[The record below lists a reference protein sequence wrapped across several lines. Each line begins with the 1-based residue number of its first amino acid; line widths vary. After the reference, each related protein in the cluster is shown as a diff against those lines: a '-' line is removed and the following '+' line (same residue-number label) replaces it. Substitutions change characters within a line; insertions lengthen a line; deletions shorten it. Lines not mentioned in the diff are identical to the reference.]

1 MGKKEIRFHPFN
13 ILINCAGFILGF
25 FLTDFL
31 IPIVNAVV
39 SFISGG
45 GEFPTQSLLGP
56 VANMSGPLALVIIG
70 LLGIMALFFL
80 KKFLS
85 FAIWVFFGLFLH
97 GVLLAI
103 GIPIPSI
110 LDLITYIRGN
120 IISSIGGNLHAA

>member
-1 MGKKEIRFHPFN
+1 MGKKEVRFHPFN
-13 ILINCAGFILGF
+13 IIINCSGFILGF

-56 VANMSGPLALVIIG
+56 VANMSGPLSLIIIG
-70 LLGIMALFFL
+70 ILGIMALIFI
-80 KKFLS
+80 KKFLG
-85 FAIWVFFGLFLH
+85 FATWVLFGLLLH
-97 GVLLAI
+97 GLLLAV

-110 LDLITYIRGN
+110 LDFIAY
-120 IISSIGGNLHAA
+120 IGGTLHA

>member
-1 MGKKEIRFHPFN
+1 MGKKEVRFHPFD
-13 ILINCAGFILGF
+13 IIINCAGFILGF

-70 LLGIMALFFL
+70 LLGIMTLLFL
-80 KKFLS
+80 KKVLG
-85 FAIWVFFGLFLH
+85 FATWVFFGLLLH
-97 GVLLAI
+97 GLLLAI

-110 LDLITYIRGN
+110 LDIVTYTRSN
-120 IISSIGGNLHAA
+120 IIGGNLI